1 MALYRYRGLLN
12 RETMTFC
19 DDGLGGVSLE
29 TVVASFACPVE
40 IQEEETSLKE
50 LLPSDWLEVM
60 TRAGGIFL
68 ITDWCKRAQPTVGS
82 TIP

>member
-1 MALYRYRGLLN
+1 M
-12 RETMTFC
+12 M
-19 DDGLGGVSLE
+19 VLE

-40 IQEEETSLKE
+40 IREEETSLKE

-68 ITDWCKRAQPTVGS
+68 IADWCKRAQPTVGS